1 MGKSI
6 SKGWTYNSSTGK
18 YDYKVYDA
26 SAVERTVFDEDGA
39 CYHLGTKLIPTAA
52 ELNAT
57 KMYEKSVL
65 FAENG
70 AGTYTGAI
78 NLPAGAIIQDIIV
91 HATALWSAGTSA
103 AMNVGDAVT
112 ANGYYAAIN
121 LKATD
126 LLAGE
131 SASFA
136 FAGGKQGADLDVA
149 GTGFHVRRRSLA
161 TARVI
166 SGVITSVGAGT
177 TGRTLMTVIY
187 AASTP
192 AAAVKS

>member
-6 SKGWTYNSSTGK
+6 QKGWSYNSSTGK
-18 YDYKVYDA
+18 YDNMVYDG
-26 SAVERTVFDEDGA
+26 SGVSRPVYDEDGR
-39 CYHLGTKLIPTAA
+39 CYHLGTALTPTAA

-57 KMYEKSVL
+57 KMYEQSVL
-65 FAENG
+65 FTEAG

-91 HATALWSAGTSA
+91 HATALWAAGTSA
-103 AMNVGDAVT
+103 AMNVGDAAT
-112 ANGYYAAIN
+112 ANGYFAAIN

-131 SASFA
+131 SISFA
-136 FAGGKQGADLDVA
+136 FAGGKQGADLDVC